1 MEKKEYT
8 DADLKTVTYKDVDVL
23 RQFVNPNGRILSQK
37 RSGLSAKRQRQIARA
52 IKNAR
57 YMALLPYVD
66 R

>member
-23 RQFVNPNGRILSQK
+23 EQFINPNGRILSQK